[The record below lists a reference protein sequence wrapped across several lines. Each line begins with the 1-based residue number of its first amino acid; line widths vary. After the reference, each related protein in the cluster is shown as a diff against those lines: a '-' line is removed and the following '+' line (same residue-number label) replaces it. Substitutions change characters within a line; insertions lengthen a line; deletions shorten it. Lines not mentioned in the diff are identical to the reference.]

1 MTARHYIA
9 AVVVALGIAGCG
21 SDTPLTASSTCNEW
35 KGASTSAQE
44 TFFTGGWSG
53 RPADYQKF
61 LDTSRGLITSW
72 CNYEP
77 GSAHIGDA
85 GTGK

>member
-21 SDTPLTASSTCNEW
+21 SDTPLTPSSTCNQW
-35 KGASTSAQE
+35 KDASKSAQE
-44 TFFTGGWSG
+44 TFFTGGSG

-72 CNYEP
+72 CNYER

>member
-21 SDTPLTASSTCNEW
+21 SDTPLTASATCNQW
-35 KGASTSAQE
+35 KDASKSAQE

-72 CNYEP
+72 CNYER